1 MISTAITAVVMI
13 RMTTT
18 DDTTVAIMVVLFRS
32 NAELELVLIIKVEVD
47 SELATEFTV
56 MLE

>member
-1 MISTAITAVVMI
+1 MISTAIAAVVMI

-18 DDTTVAIMVVLFRS
+18 DDTTVAIMVVLFS

-47 SELATEFTV
+47 SELVTEFTV

>member
-1 MISTAITAVVMI
+1 MISTAIAAVVMI

-18 DDTTVAIMVVLFRS
+18 DDTTVAIMVVLFS

-47 SELATEFTV
+47 SELLKEFTV

>member
-1 MISTAITAVVMI
+1 MISTAIAAVVMT

-18 DDTTVAIMVVLFRS
+18 DDTTVAIMVVLFS
-32 NAELELVLIIKVEVD
+32 NAKLELVLIIKVEVD
-47 SELATEFTV
+47 SELQTEFTV

>member
-1 MISTAITAVVMI
+1 MISTAIAAVVMT

>member
-1 MISTAITAVVMI
+1 MI